1 MKVLDFHC
9 HVYPDK
15 IAEKAAC
22 ATGTFYGVG
31 LPRSTGTVAELRRM
45 EDAAGIS
52 MQLIHSVATKPAQ
65 VPAINKFIAAC
76 QAEDPARLIGFG
88 ALHPDSENME
98 ADVQQILDLG
108 LHGVKLHPDI
118 QCFALNEPR
127 NMRMFEVLA
136 GRLPVLLHTGDAR
149 YQYSNPDQLI
159 PVLEAF
165 PETVFVGAHMCGY
178 TIWDEAERALY
189 GKYENLWADCSS
201 TLYAM
206 PPERAVALLRHFG
219 TGRIMFGT
227 DFPLWDPKTELA
239 RFLALPL
246 TGAEQRA
253 ILFENAARFLQ
264 LPVRTEAGRP
274 A

>member
-88 ALHPDSENME
+88 ALHPDSENMKRMSSRSW
-98 ADVQQILDLG
+98 IWG
-108 LHGVKLHPDI
+108 CTGSSCTRI
-118 QCFALNEPR
+118 FSALR
-127 NMRMFEVLA
+127 
-136 GRLPVLLHTGDAR
+136 
-149 YQYSNPDQLI
+149 
-159 PVLEAF
+159 
-165 PETVFVGAHMCGY
+165 
-178 TIWDEAERALY
+178 
-189 GKYENLWADCSS
+189 
-201 TLYAM
+201 
-206 PPERAVALLRHFG
+206 
-219 TGRIMFGT
+219 
-227 DFPLWDPKTELA
+227 
-239 RFLALPL
+239 
-246 TGAEQRA
+246 
-253 ILFENAARFLQ
+253 
-264 LPVRTEAGRP
+264 
-274 A
+274 

>member
-1 MKVLDFHC
+1 M
-9 HVYPDK
+9 
-15 IAEKAAC
+15 
-22 ATGTFYGVG
+22 
-31 LPRSTGTVAELRRM
+31 
-45 EDAAGIS
+45 
-52 MQLIHSVATKPAQ
+52 
-65 VPAINKFIAAC
+65 
-76 QAEDPARLIGFG
+76 
-88 ALHPDSENME
+88 
-98 ADVQQILDLG
+98 
-108 LHGVKLHPDI
+108 
-118 QCFALNEPR
+118 
-127 NMRMFEVLA
+127 
-136 GRLPVLLHTGDAR
+136 LLHTGDAR